1 MNKYNSIM
9 FWKASIFSDVTSFAL
24 HHGPRTNP
32 RQLLKCN
39 LIIGPTKDLR
49 R

>member
-9 FWKASIFSDVTSFAL
+9 FWKASIFSDVTSFTL
-24 HHGPRTNP
+24 HQGPRTNP
-32 RQLLKCN
+32 RQLLKYN
-39 LIIGPTKDLR
+39 LITGQTKALR

>member
-1 MNKYNSIM
+1 MNKYHSIM
-9 FWKASIFSDVTSFAL
+9 FWKASIFSDVTSSAL

-32 RQLLKCN
+32 RQPLKCN
-39 LIIGPTKDLR
+39 LIIGQTEDLR